1 MIDIENVI
9 FNRVATKVR
18 EEYPGIYMTGEY
30 VKSPS
35 SFPAV
40 SLVEMDNATRTD
52 TIDSGS
58 NENHA
63 NVMYE
68 VNVYSNKTTG
78 KKSECREILGLI
90 DTEMTA
96 MGFARS
102 TLTPIP
108 NEYDSTIYRMG
119 GRYRAVV
126 SSEHKIFRRYQD
138 EEGFSYPELKFV
150 YFSDIYT

>member
-1 MIDIENVI
+1 MIDIENAV
-9 FNRVATKVR
+9 FNTVATKVR
-18 EEYPGIYMTGEY
+18 EQFPNIYMAGEY

-40 SLVEMDNATRTD
+40 SLVEMDNATRAD

-78 KKSECREILGLI
+78 KKSECKAIIALI
-90 DTEMTA
+90 DQEMLA
-96 MGFARS
+96 LGFARA
-102 TLTPIP
+102 TLTPVP
-108 NEYDSTIYRMG
+108 NMNDSTIYRMV
-119 GRYRAVV
+119 GRYRATV
-126 SSEHKIFRRYQD
+126 SSKHEIIRR
-138 EEGFSYPELKFV
+138 
-150 YFSDIYT
+150 

>member
-1 MIDIENVI
+1 MIDIESSV
-9 FNRVATKVR
+9 FNAVATKVR
-18 EEYPGIYMTGEY
+18 EQFPNIYMVGEY

-35 SFPAV
+35 YFPAV

-78 KKSECREILGLI
+78 KKSECKEIIALI
-90 DTEMTA
+90 DKEMLA
-96 MGFARS
+96 MGFARA
-102 TLTPIP
+102 TLTPVP
-108 NEYDSTIYRMG
+108 NMNDSTIYRMV
-119 GRYRAVV
+119 GRYRASV
-126 SSEHKIFRRYQD
+126 SSNHEIFRR
-138 EEGFSYPELKFV
+138 
-150 YFSDIYT
+150 

>member
-1 MIDIENVI
+1 MIDIENAV
-9 FNRVATKVR
+9 FNAVVTKVR
-18 EEYPGIYMTGEY
+18 EQYPDIYMVGEY

-40 SLVEMDNATRTD
+40 SLVEMDNAIRTD

-78 KKSECREILGLI
+78 KKSECKSIIALI
-90 DTEMTA
+90 DEEMLLL
-96 MGFARS
+96 GFVRA
-102 TLTPIP
+102 TLTPVP
-108 NEYDSTIYRMG
+108 NMNDSTIYRMV
-119 GRYRAVV
+119 GRYRATA
-126 SSEHKIFRRYQD
+126 SSNYEIYRR
-138 EEGFSYPELKFV
+138 
-150 YFSDIYT
+150 

>member
-18 EEYPGIYMTGEY
+18 EKYPGIYMTGEY

-35 SFPAV
+35 SFPAG

-68 VNVYSNKTTG
+68 ANVYSNKATG
-78 KKSECREILGLI
+78 KKSECKAIIALI
-90 DTEMTA
+90 DEEMLA
-96 MGFARS
+96 FGFQRVS
-102 TLTPIP
+102 ITPVP
-108 NEYDSTIYRMG
+108 NMNDSTIYRMV
-119 GRYRAVV
+119 GRYKATV
-126 SSEHKIFRRYQD
+126 SSKHEIIRR
-138 EEGFSYPELKFV
+138 
-150 YFSDIYT
+150 